1 MTSRFKDLELG
12 HENGVTAVGQPLLEG
27 DLVEGSDNRVSLSG
41 DASNSGSVY
50 PENTPSVMR
59 VNVEAEESKDAKNK
73 SVKEKRKSLGHKKHP
88 RPPRPPRA
96 PSLDAADQKLIR
108 EIAELAR
115 LKRARIE
122 RMKALKKSRAAKP
135 TPSSTSSNMFAMVFT
150 IVFCLVIMF
159 QGMCSGGTPASNQGS
174 PLPAGAAQPQG
185 VPSLLQFSMNPSANF
200 RNQQDSESPNLVEQ
214 VAGLEGEQKLGRFSG

>member
-12 HENGVTAVGQPLLEG
+12 LENGVTTV
-27 DLVEGSDNRVSLSG
+27 GSDNRVSLSG

-50 PENTPSVMR
+50 QENSRSVMSA
-59 VNVEAEESKDAKNK
+59 NVETQQSKDAKENK
-73 SVKEKRKSLGHKKHP
+73 SVKEKRKSLGHKK
-88 RPPRPPRA
+88 PPRPPRA

-115 LKRARIE
+115 LKRERIE
-122 RMKALKKSRAAKP
+122 RMKALKKLKAAKP
-135 TPSSTSSNMFAMVFT
+135 TSPSTSSNMFAMLFT

-159 QGMCSGGTPASNQGS
+159 QGMCSGGTSASYQGS

-185 VPSLLQFSMNPSANF
+185 VPSSHQFSMNPSAGF
-200 RNQQDSESPNLVEQ
+200 QNQPDSESPNLVEQ
-214 VAGLEGEQKLGRFSG
+214 VAGLEGEHTLRRFSG